1 MSQLR
6 EPKPSRMIGRPG
18 RNPRIVDPT
27 AAVPARGGNLAML
40 LVLGHFTAATAAI
53 PTGVAFK
60 PMFLSEGKN
69 KFTWPVC
76 LAEIPGGDGS
86 FLVLEKNSG
95 GSGATGRIWKL
106 DPDGADW
113 AKTAFLS
120 LPVASENASNGE
132 IGLLGLAFH
141 PRFRENGRY
150 FIDYNPTDRVHAV
163 EERRYDPAAGA
174 DAGEAKRILTLTANG
189 GHNGGTVAFGPDG
202 MLYVSVGDATDPG
215 NGQKGTVLNG
225 KILRIDV
232 DKADAGLAYAIPVDN
247 PYPGASGASTRGE
260 IWATGFRNPWRFS
273 FDPATGGLWAG
284 DVGLGEYEEIN
295 KVEKGGNYGWAL
307 FEGPSGSG
315 TCAGSACAA
324 PVIAYG
330 REKGRCVI
338 GGHVYRGDP
347 SSQFFGAY
355 IFGDYQYNGPVFAI
369 MADGAPGPLV
379 QIGELGKSISSLAT
393 DSRGNIYVIGHDDGI
408 VYKLEHAELRPGMA
422 GLAERERRG
431 ERAAGKSGG
440 RLRYVRLDGSRAEPW
455 ETGAIRTI
463 DGVAAPAHP

>member
-1 MSQLR
+1 MPIAIALTL
-6 EPKPSRMIGRPG
+6 I
-18 RNPRIVDPT
+18 
-27 AAVPARGGNLAML
+27 
-40 LVLGHFTAATAAI
+40 LVLTAPAVAGADI
-53 PTGVAFK
+53 PTGVGFK

-69 KFTWPVC
+69 RFTWPVC
-76 LAEIPGGDGS
+76 LAEIPGGGGS
-86 FLVLEKNSG
+86 FLVLEKNAG
-95 GSGATGRIWKL
+95 GAGTTGRIWKL
-106 DPDGADW
+106 DPAGADW
-113 AKTAFLS
+113 TKTAFLS
-120 LPVASENASNGE
+120 LPVSSENASNGE

-150 FIDYNPTDRVHAV
+150 FIDYNPTDRIHAV
-163 EERRYDPAAGA
+163 EERRYDPAAGT
-174 DAGEAKRILTLTANG
+174 DAGEAKRVLTLTANG

-232 DKADAGLAYAIPVDN
+232 DKADAGLAYAIPDGN
-247 PYPGASGASTRGE
+247 PFSGSSTRGE

-284 DVGLGEYEEIN
+284 DVGQGEYEEIN
-295 KVEKGGNYGWAL
+295 RVEKGGNYGWAL

-315 TCAGSACAA
+315 ACAGSACAA

-330 REKGRCVI
+330 RDMGRSII

-347 SSQFFGAY
+347 TSRFYGAY

-379 QIGELGKSISSLAT
+379 QIGELGKAIGSLAA
-393 DSRGNIYVIGHDDGI
+393 DSRGNIYVIGHDDGV
-408 VYKLEHAELRPGMA
+408 VYKLEHAELRPGTA
-422 GLAERERRG
+422 GLAKG
-431 ERAAGKSGG
+431 ERAAAGKRRG
-440 RLRYVRLDGSRAEPW
+440 RISYVRLDGTRAEPW
-455 ETGAIRTI
+455 EAGAIRMI
-463 DGVAAPAHP
+463 DGTAGPGNPGKRAR